1 MEKIKSVLITLL
13 AAFVVFSGVGTMNV
27 KAEGKVKVYIFEA
40 GGCPYCE
47 AEIEYLKGL
56 DSYNEKFEI
65 VQKELYVDHVDWA
78 QGKDYQLGK
87 KVAEAFKSAGFEN
100 AAYTGTPF
108 VVISD
113 LYAAATY
120 STDLEK
126 YINQAYEE
134 GDKDVVGCFANDGD
148 ECLKGQKK
156 DNSETIQ
163 TIVVL
168 LIIAGSVALVIYT
181 GKRNAKLE
189 NEVPYKKIT
198 KEDDGLEED
207 DDDEEIVIKKVEK
220 KEKTPVK
227 AKKNTKTQPK
237 KSNNRKK

>member
-40 GGCPYCE
+40 GGCPWCE
-47 AEIEYLKGL
+47 KEKEYLQGL

-65 VQKELYVDHVDWA
+65 ISKELYVDHVDWA

-113 LYAAATY
+113 LYAAAAY
-120 STDLEK
+120 SESLED
-126 YINQAYEE
+126 YINLAYEK
-134 GDKDVVGCFANDGD
+134 GDADVVGCYEKGGT
-148 ECLKGQKK
+148 ECLEGATVTALE
-156 DNSETIQ
+156 DLNSDSSSNTSGVVRA
-163 TIVVL
+163 IVLILIVGGIVL
-168 LIIAGSVALVIYT
+168 LAIFGRKSTI
-181 GKRNAKLE
+181 
-189 NEVPYKKIT
+189 
-198 KEDDGLEED
+198 
-207 DDDEEIVIKKVEK
+207 DDEDYSVEKVYEEKEEPEVIVNKKVANKSKSTKNASKPKNKSK
-220 KEKTPVK
+220 K
-227 AKKNTKTQPK
+227 
-237 KSNNRKK
+237 

>member
-1 MEKIKSVLITLL
+1 MEMFKSVLVTLL

-27 KAEGKVKVYIFEA
+27 KAAEKVKVYIFEA

-65 VQKELYVDHVDWA
+65 IQKELYVDHVDWA
-78 QGKDYQLGK
+78 QGKDYQLG
-87 KVAEAFKSAGFEN
+87 VAVANAFKKAGFEN
-100 AAYTGTPF
+100 ASYSGTPF

-134 GDKDVVGCFANDGD
+134 GDKDVVSCIANDGD
-148 ECLKGQKK
+148 NCLAGQKE

-163 TIVVL
+163 TIVVIL
-168 LIIAGSVALVIYT
+168 LIVGSVALVIYT
-181 GKRNAKLE
+181 GKRNAKLD
-189 NEVPYKKIT
+189 NSDYTKNSSKKI
-198 KEDDGLEED
+198 DLDN
-207 DDDEEIVIKKVEK
+207 DDEEIVIKKVEV
-220 KEKTPVK
+220 KEQPKTPEK
-227 AKKNTKTQPK
+227 KKTNAKNTSK
-237 KSNNRKK
+237 KSNNKKK